1 MWSQMLQEAEVD
13 RNPQADHPGVIALPP
28 LLFLGFLVG
37 GVVLNLLRP
46 LPVASS
52 PAPRIVGILIF
63 LIGLSLGI
71 WGRKLMTRA
80 GTNVNPREPTTALV
94 VTGPFRYSRNPL
106 YVALFLMYIGLAL
119 SLNTLWPI
127 VLLAVLFP
135 LMHWGVVLREERYL
149 DQKFGEV
156 YSRYCAVTR
165 RWI

>member
-1 MWSQMLQEAEVD
+1 MDS
-13 RNPQADHPGVIALPP
+13 PSKADHPGVIALPP
-28 LLFLGFLVG
+28 LLFLSFLVG

-71 WGRKLMTRA
+71 WGRKMMTRA

-106 YVALFLMYIGLAL
+106 YVALFVMYIGLAL
-119 SLNTLWPI
+119 ALNTLWPV

-149 DQKFGEV
+149 NQKFGEV

>member
-1 MWSQMLQEAEVD
+1 M
-13 RNPQADHPGVIALPP
+13 NPNSETDHPGVIALPP

-46 LPVASS
+46 LPLSS
-52 PAPRIVGILIF
+52 SLTPRMVGIVIF
-63 LIGLSLGI
+63 FVGLMLGI
-71 WGRKLMTRA
+71 WGRKMMTRA

-119 SLNTLWPI
+119 ALNTLWPI
-127 VLLAVLFP
+127 VLIAVLFP

-149 DQKFGEV
+149 EQKFGEV
-156 YSRYCAVTR
+156 YSRYCGVTR